1 MECNKDE
8 AVRAKGIAE
17 KKLLERDISGAKKF
31 ALKAQNL
38 FPKLDGLSQFLE
50 IIDVYVAHEKKING
64 EADYYGIFGIDPF
77 VEEEVLKKQYKRMAL
92 SLHPDKNKSV
102 GAEGA
107 FKILSQAWSVLSN
120 KDNRTA
126 YNLKINIR
134 APNQTGSFSSATAKY
149 TTAATNPQHLP
160 TRPRT
165 QTATKQYN
173 SAPYH
178 PTNATCGTSSKHNPS
193 GQQAPAA
200 AVPGSSQHNP
210 GGQQAPA
217 AAVARSSQDNPSG
230 QQAPAAAVAG
240 NSQHNPHG
248 QQVPAAAVAGSSL
261 HNPSGQ
267 QSPAVAGGGS
277 PYSATPQPTPGTS
290 AKYMTAAN
298 SQYHP
303 ATCRPVYSTPGSTS
317 LHIPSYQK
325 TPATAME
332 SKFIPIP
339 HLPRNPTP
347 STHNQYSPTGNPQ
360 LIPKYQ
366 KNLAPA
372 RNQPTSSHIPLR
384 TETFWTSC
392 NRCRIQFEYQKIYL
406 NQNLLCPHCK
416 QPFLAKEIPAPNVS
430 SRISCPRPFPH
441 QQQDTSAASSG
452 SKGEPASSPRTSEAA
467 LRQLCMERLKRKFGE
482 VVNMAR
488 DKEGPTKNN
497 SAVPE
502 KVETAS
508 PSNAASTGL
517 NREKSLKKRRTG
529 GPTSVKKGSQG
540 AAGGRSDLK
549 RTSTNLKGNFGAE
562 QQSRSAKELSH
573 TEIHGMLM
581 VKARME
587 ILGRLNERGTEK
599 SKSSHT
605 KRVEI
610 KDAVH
615 ASKNDSINYMR
626 TEKSKDG
633 LFSDTIKT
641 SQIKNSSTLKDTD
654 DIDANPDETVS
665 MIVPDANFHNFDEDR
680 IEESFAEHQV
690 WAAYDDDD
698 GMPRYY
704 ALVHQV
710 ISRKPFKIQISWLN
724 SKSSSEFGSLDWI
737 GSGFKKTTG
746 DFRVGKFIVSKR
758 LNSFSHPVK
767 WQKGARGAIQ
777 IIPRKGDVWAL
788 YRNWSPD
795 WDVDTADEVI
805 HKYDLVVVLEDY
817 NEDKGVL
824 VAPLVKV
831 AGFTSVFNQLL
842 DQRDIWTVPREEMFR
857 FSHQVPFY
865 MLDGLEAENAPK
877 GCYELDPAA
886 LPLELLKVIT
896 DAEVAEKRSS
906 EQAVVFRQCEAG
918 KEHRAES
925 SNLGKGYATEDG
937 GNVGDTKHVLTYF
950 RRNKG
955 RKMEVDVDHSQR

>member
-8 AVRAKGIAE
+8 AVRAKEIAE
-17 KKLLERDISGAKKF
+17 KKLLERDISGAQKF

-64 EADYYGIFGIDPF
+64 EADYYGIFGVDPF

-107 FKILSQAWSVLSN
+107 FQILSQAWSVLSN
-120 KDNRTA
+120 KDYRSA
-126 YNLKINIR
+126 YNLKMNVK
-134 APNQTGSFSSATAKY
+134 APNQTASFSSATARY
-149 TTAATNPQHLP
+149 TPVATNPQHLP

-165 QTATKQYN
+165 PTATNQQYN
-173 SAPYH
+173 SVPHH
-178 PTNATCGTSSKHNPS
+178 PTNATCGTSSQHNPS

-200 AVPGSSQHNP
+200 VAGSSQY
-210 GGQQAPA
+210 
-217 AAVARSSQDNPSG
+217 NPSG

-240 NSQHNPHG
+240 SFQHYPR
-248 QQVPAAAVAGSSL
+248 
-261 HNPSGQ
+261 GQ
-267 QSPAVAGGGS
+267 QSPAVAGGS
-277 PYSATPQPTPGTS
+277 RYSAAPQPTPDIS

-298 SQYHP
+298 SQYDP
-303 ATCRPVYSTPGSTS
+303 AACQPVYPTPGSSS

-325 TPATAME
+325 APATAME
-332 SKFIPIP
+332 SKFIPVP
-339 HLPRNPTP
+339 LRPRNPAP

-366 KNLAPA
+366 KTPTPATAA
-372 RNQPTSSHIPLR
+372 RNQPTSSLSPLR

-392 NRCRIQFEYQKIYL
+392 NTCRIQYEYQKIFL

-430 SRISCPRPFPH
+430 SRISRPRPFPH
-441 QQQDTSAASSG
+441 QPQDMSAASSG
-452 SKGEPASSPRTSEAA
+452 SKGEPASAPTISEAA
-467 LRQLCMERLKRKFGE
+467 SRQLCMERLKKRFGE
-482 VVNMAR
+482 AVNMAR
-488 DKEGPTKNN
+488 DKESLMKND
-497 SAVPE
+497 STVPE
-502 KVETAS
+502 KMETAS
-508 PSNAASTGL
+508 PSDAVSTGL
-517 NREKSLKKRRTG
+517 NREKSLKKRRTD
-529 GPTSVKKGSQG
+529 GPNSAKKGSQG
-540 AAGGRSDLK
+540 AAAGRSGLK
-549 RTSTNLKGNFGAE
+549 KTSVDLKGNLGAE
-562 QQSRSAKELSH
+562 QQSRSVKELSQ

-587 ILGRLNERGTEK
+587 IIGRLNEGGTEK
-599 SKSSHT
+599 SKSSNT
-605 KRVEI
+605 KRVER
-610 KDAVH
+610 KDSVN

-626 TEKSKDG
+626 TEQSKDG
-633 LFSDTIKT
+633 LFSDTMKT
-641 SQIKNSSTLKDTD
+641 SQIQKSSTLKDTD

-665 MIVPDANFHNFDEDR
+665 MIVPDANFHNFDDDR

-737 GSGFKKTTG
+737 GCGFTKTTG
-746 DFRVGKFIVSKR
+746 DFRVGKSVVNKR

-767 WQKGARGAIQ
+767 FQKGARGAIK

-788 YRNWSPD
+788 YRNWSPH
-795 WDVDTADEVI
+795 WDEVTADEVI

-817 NEDKGVL
+817 NEDEGVL

-842 DQRDIWTVPREEMFR
+842 DEKDIWTIPREEMFR
-857 FSHQVPFY
+857 FSHEVPFY
-865 MLDGLEAENAPK
+865 MVDGLEAENAPK

-896 DAEVAEKRSS
+896 DAEAAEEKTS
-906 EQAVVFRQCEAG
+906 EEAVVFKRCEVG
-918 KEHRAES
+918 NEPRAES
-925 SNLGKGYATEDG
+925 SNAGKAHATEES
-937 GNVGDTKHVLTYF
+937 GNVEDTKHVLTYS
-950 RRNKG
+950 RKNKG
-955 RKMEVDVDHSQR
+955 RKMEVDADQFQG

>member
-1 MECNKDE
+1 MDCNKDE

-17 KKLLERDISGAKKF
+17 KKLIERDISGAKKF

-64 EADYYGIFGIDPF
+64 EGDYYGIFGVDPF

-120 KDNRTA
+120 KDNRNA

-134 APNQTGSFSSATAKY
+134 APNQTGNFSAATASY

-165 QTATKQYN
+165 QTAINQQLQQQQWPVAPSSSMAN
-173 SAPYH
+173 VSA
-178 PTNATCGTSSKHNPS
+178 AGW
-193 GQQAPAA
+193 
-200 AVPGSSQHNP
+200 
-210 GGQQAPA
+210 
-217 AAVARSSQDNPSG
+217 
-230 QQAPAAAVAG
+230 PAAAVAG
-240 NSQHNPHG
+240 ISQ
-248 QQVPAAAVAGSSL
+248 

-267 QSPAVAGGGS
+267 KSPAVAGGGP
-277 PYSATPQPTPGTS
+277 PYSATPQQTPGTS
-290 AKYMTAAN
+290 AEYMTAAN
-298 SQYHP
+298 SQYDP
-303 ATCRPVYSTPGSTS
+303 ATCQPVYPTPGSTS
-317 LHIPSYQK
+317 IHIPSNQK

-339 HLPRNPTP
+339 HLPRNPAP
-347 STHNQYSPTGNPQ
+347 STHNQYSPTANPQ
-360 LIPKYQ
+360 LNPKYQ
-366 KNLAPA
+366 KTPAPA
-372 RNQPTSSHIPLR
+372 RNQPTSSHSPLR

-392 NRCRIQFEYQKIYL
+392 NMCRIQYEYQKNYL

-430 SRISCPRPFPH
+430 SRISRPQPFRH

-452 SKGEPASSPRTSEAA
+452 SKGEPALSPRTSEAA
-467 LRQLCMERLKRKFGE
+467 SRQLRMERQQCMERLKRRFGE

-488 DKEGPTKNN
+488 DKEGAMKNN

-508 PSNAASTGL
+508 PSNAVSTGL
-517 NREKSLKKRRTG
+517 NREKSSKKRRTD
-529 GPTSVKKGSQG
+529 GPNSAKKGSQG
-540 AAGGRSDLK
+540 AAGGRSGLK

-562 QQSRSAKELSH
+562 QQLRSAKELSQ

-605 KRVEI
+605 KRMER
-610 KDAVH
+610 KDAVN
-615 ASKNDSINYMR
+615 ASKYDSINYTR
-626 TEKSKDG
+626 TEKNKDG
-633 LFSDTIKT
+633 LFSDTMKT
-641 SQIKNSSTLKDTD
+641 LQIKKSSTLKDTD

-737 GSGFKKTTG
+737 GFGFKKTTG
-746 DFRVGKFIVSKR
+746 DFRVGKCIVSKR

-795 WDVDTADEVI
+795 WDEGTADEVI

-824 VAPLVKV
+824 IAPLVKV

-842 DQRDIWTVPREEMFR
+842 DQRDIWTIPREEMFR

-865 MLDGLEAENAPK
+865 VLDGLEAENAPK

-896 DAEVAEKRSS
+896 DAEVAEERSS
-906 EQAVVFRQCEAG
+906 EQAVVFRQCEVG
-918 KEHRAES
+918 NEPRAES
-925 SNLGKGYATEDG
+925 SNSGKGYATEDS
-937 GNVGDTKHVLTYF
+937 GNVEDTKHVLTYF
-950 RRNKG
+950 RRNRG
-955 RKMEVDVDHSQR
+955 RKMEVDVDQSQR

>member
-1 MECNKDE
+1 MLH
-8 AVRAKGIAE
+8 I
-17 KKLLERDISGAKKF
+17 ISK
-31 ALKAQNL
+31 
-38 FPKLDGLSQFLE
+38 
-50 IIDVYVAHEKKING
+50 
-64 EADYYGIFGIDPF
+64 
-77 VEEEVLKKQYKRMAL
+77 
-92 SLHPDKNKSV
+92 
-102 GAEGA
+102 
-107 FKILSQAWSVLSN
+107 
-120 KDNRTA
+120 
-126 YNLKINIR
+126 
-134 APNQTGSFSSATAKY
+134 TGSFSSATASSKHNPSGPQAP
-149 TTAATNPQHLP
+149 AATV
-160 TRPRT
+160 
-165 QTATKQYN
+165 A
-173 SAPYH
+173 
-178 PTNATCGTSSKHNPS
+178 SSSQHNPS

-200 AVPGSSQHNP
+200 AE
-210 GGQQAPA
+210 
-217 AAVARSSQDNPSG
+217 
-230 QQAPAAAVAG
+230 AG

-248 QQVPAAAVAGSSL
+248 QQAPAASVAGSSL
-261 HNPSGQ
+261 HNKSGQ

-277 PYSATPQPTPGTS
+277 PYSATPQPTPVTS

-298 SQYHP
+298 SQYDP
-303 ATCRPVYSTPGSTS
+303 ATCRPVYPTPGSTS
-317 LHIPSYQK
+317 LHNPSYQK
-325 TPATAME
+325 TPATAMK

-339 HLPRNPTP
+339 HLPRNPAP

-366 KNLAPA
+366 KTRAPA
-372 RNQPTSSHIPLR
+372 RNQPTSSHSPLR

-392 NRCRIQFEYQKIYL
+392 NRCRIQLKYQNIYL

-416 QPFLAKEIPAPNVS
+416 QPFLAKEIPVPDVFS
-430 SRISCPRPFPH
+430 HIPFPRPFPH

-467 LRQLCMERLKRKFGE
+467 SLQQCMESLKRRYGE
-482 VVNMAR
+482 REVFK
-488 DKEGPTKNN
+488 KETHRWPN
-497 SAVPE
+497 SA
-502 KVETAS
+502 
-508 PSNAASTGL
+508 
-517 NREKSLKKRRTG
+517 
-529 GPTSVKKGSQG
+529 KKGSQG
-540 AAGGRSDLK
+540 AAGGRSGLK
-549 RTSTNLKGNFGAE
+549 RTSINLKGNFGAE
-562 QQSRSAKELSH
+562 QQSRSAKELSQ

-605 KRVEI
+605 KRVER
-610 KDAVH
+610 KDAVN
-615 ASKNDSINYMR
+615 ASKIDSINYKR
-626 TEKSKDG
+626 TEKNKDG
-633 LFSDTIKT
+633 LFSDTMKT
-641 SQIKNSSTLKDTD
+641 SQIKNSSTLKATD

-795 WDVDTADEVI
+795 WDVETADEVI
-805 HKYDLVVVLEDY
+805 HKYDLVVVLEGY
-817 NEDKGVL
+817 NEDKG
-824 VAPLVKV
+824 
-831 AGFTSVFNQLL
+831 
-842 DQRDIWTVPREEMFR
+842 
-857 FSHQVPFY
+857 PFY

-886 LPLELLKVIT
+886 LPLELLKVNT
-896 DAEVAEKRSS
+896 DAEVAEERSS
-906 EQAVVFRQCEAG
+906 EQAVVFRRCEVG
-918 KEHRAES
+918 NEPRAES
-925 SNLGKGYATEDG
+925 SNSGKGYATEDG
-937 GNVGDTKHVLTYF
+937 GNVEDTKHVLTYF

-955 RKMEVDVDHSQR
+955 RKMEVDVDQSQR